1 MNNLKKK
8 ATLSILLMVSL
19 GHLLND
25 MFQAVIPAIYPMIK
39 ESLGL
44 SFMQIGAITLT
55 NQITSSLLQPMVGYF
70 SDKHPRPYGLVVGMC
85 FTLTGLMLLSMAKSF
100 PLVLLSV
107 AFVGVGSSVL
117 HPESSKVARLA
128 SGGAK
133 GCTNREQSQAR
144 MSSAEAQ
151 PALAGIGKGMA
162 QSIFQI
168 GGNVGRAFGPIAV
181 ALIVVPHG
189 QGSIR
194 WFALLAV
201 VAIWVLARIGRW
213 YKKQIELTEQREQ
226 SQACWSSAELRRKS
240 TEGQLYGRSKS
251 KFDIERLRVGE
262 QSSGMDESHLPK
274 HQIVVALLVLLVL
287 MFSKDFYTAN
297 IQSYLTFYMIDK
309 FGLSVTASQYV
320 LFAFLVSTAVGLLI
334 GGEVGDRYGRK
345 YVIWVSI
352 LGSSPFAL
360 LLPYCDLTWTI
371 ILVILVG
378 MVMSS
383 AMSAILVYGTELLPG
398 NVGMISGAFFGLSFG
413 LGGIGSAI
421 FGWLAD
427 ITSIQYVF
435 QFTAFLPLLGIV
447 TYFLPNIKEKD

>member
-1 MNNLKKK
+1 M
-8 ATLSILLMVSL
+8 SVLLMVSL

-85 FTLTGLMLLSMAKSF
+85 FTLTGLLLLSMADSF

-133 GCTNREQSQAR
+133 GCASREQSQACLD
-144 MSSAEAQ
+144 SAEAQ
-151 PALAGIGKGMA
+151 PALASIGKGMA

-168 GGNVGRAFGPIAV
+168 GGNVGKAIGPVAV
-181 ALIVVPHG
+181 ALIVIPHG

-194 WFALLAV
+194 WFVLLAV
-201 VAIWVLARIGRW
+201 IAIWVLARIGRW
-213 YKKQIELTEQREQ
+213 YKKQID
-226 SQACWSSAELRRKS
+226 
-240 TEGQLYGRSKS
+240 LYGRSKS
-251 KFDIERLRVGE
+251 KFDIENV
-262 QSSGMDESHLPK
+262 SHLSR
-274 HQIVVALLVLLVL
+274 HQIIVALLVLLVL
-287 MFSKDFYTAN
+287 LFSKDFYTAN

-320 LFAFLVSTAVGLLI
+320 LFAFLVSTAIGLLI

-360 LLPYCDLTWTI
+360 LLPYCNLTWTI

-427 ITSIQYVF
+427 LSSIQYVF
-435 QFTAFLPLLGIV
+435 QLTAFLPLLGIV
-447 TYFLPNIKEKD
+447 TYFLPNIKEK

>member
-1 MNNLKKK
+1 MSNLRNK
-8 ATLSILLMVSL
+8 AALSVLLMVSL

-85 FTLTGLMLLSMAKSF
+85 FTLTGLLLLSMADSF

-133 GCTNREQSQAR
+133 GCASREQSQACLD
-144 MSSAEAQ
+144 SAEAQ
-151 PALAGIGKGMA
+151 PALASIGKGMA

-168 GGNVGRAFGPIAV
+168 GGNVGRAIGPVAV
-181 ALIVVPHG
+181 ALIVIPHG

-213 YKKQIELTEQREQ
+213 YKKQID
-226 SQACWSSAELRRKS
+226 
-240 TEGQLYGRSKS
+240 LYGRSKS
-251 KFDIERLRVGE
+251 KFDIENV
-262 QSSGMDESHLPK
+262 SHLSR
-274 HQIVVALLVLLVL
+274 HQIIVALLVLLVL

-360 LLPYCDLTWTI
+360 LLPYCNLTWTI
-371 ILVILVG
+371 VLVILVG

-427 ITSIQYVF
+427 LSSIQYVF
-435 QFTAFLPLLGIV
+435 QLTAFLPLLGIV
-447 TYFLPNIKEKD
+447 TYFLPNIKEK

>member
-1 MNNLKKK
+1 MRPVKSG
-8 ATLSILLMVSL
+8 ATLWILLMVSL

-44 SFMQIGAITLT
+44 SFTQIGIITLT
-55 NQITSSLLQPMVGYF
+55 NQVTSSLLQPMVGYF
-70 SDKHPRPYGLVVGMC
+70 SDKHPRPYGLAVGMC
-85 FTLTGLMLLSMAKSF
+85 FTLTGLLLLSF
-100 PLVLLSV
+100 TDRFVWILLAV
-107 AFVGVGSSVL
+107 AFVGIGSSVL

-133 GCTNREQSQAR
+133 G
-144 MSSAEAQ
+144 
-151 PALAGIGKGMA
+151 MA

-168 GGNVGRAFGPIAV
+168 GGNVGRAFGPVAV

-201 VAIWVLARIGRW
+201 IAVWVLAKIGGW
-213 YKKQIELTEQREQ
+213 YKQQIER
-226 SQACWSSAELRRKS
+226 
-240 TEGQLYGRSKS
+240 YGRSKS
-251 KFDIERLRVGE
+251 KFDMENTT
-262 QSSGMDESHLPK
+262 HLTRR
-274 HQIVVALLVLLVL
+274 QVTSALLVLLVL

-297 IQSYLTFYMIDK
+297 IQNYLTFYMIEK

-320 LFAFLVSTAVGLLI
+320 LFAVLVSTAVGLLI

-345 YVIWVSI
+345 YVIWGSI

-360 LLPYCDLTWTI
+360 LLPYCNLTWTI
-371 ILVILVG
+371 VLAIVVG

-427 ITSIQYVF
+427 ISSIQHVF
-435 QFTAFLPLLGIV
+435 QLTAFLPLLGIV
-447 TYFLPNIKEKD
+447 TYFLPNIKEK

>member
-1 MNNLKKK
+1 
-8 ATLSILLMVSL
+8 MVSL

-85 FTLTGLMLLSMAKSF
+85 FTLTGLLLLSMADSF

-133 GCTNREQSQAR
+133 GCASREQSQACLD
-144 MSSAEAQ
+144 SAEAQ
-151 PALAGIGKGMA
+151 PALASIGKGMA

-168 GGNVGRAFGPIAV
+168 GGNVGRAIGPVAV
-181 ALIVVPHG
+181 ALIVIPHG

-201 VAIWVLARIGRW
+201 VAIWALARIGRW
-213 YKKQIELTEQREQ
+213 YKKQID
-226 SQACWSSAELRRKS
+226 
-240 TEGQLYGRSKS
+240 LYGRSKS
-251 KFDIERLRVGE
+251 KFDIENV
-262 QSSGMDESHLPK
+262 SHLSR
-274 HQIVVALLVLLVL
+274 HQIIVALLVLLVL

-360 LLPYCDLTWTI
+360 LLPYCNLTWTI

-427 ITSIQYVF
+427 LSSIQYVF
-435 QFTAFLPLLGIV
+435 QLTAFLPLLGIV
-447 TYFLPNIKEKD
+447 TYFLPNIKEK

>member
-1 MNNLKKK
+1 MKMSNLRNK
-8 ATLSILLMVSL
+8 AALSVLLMVSL

-85 FTLTGLMLLSMAKSF
+85 FTLTGLLLLSMADSF

-133 GCTNREQSQAR
+133 GCASREQSQACLD
-144 MSSAEAQ
+144 SAEAQ
-151 PALAGIGKGMA
+151 PALASIGKGMA

-168 GGNVGRAFGPIAV
+168 GGNVGRAIGPVAV
-181 ALIVVPHG
+181 ALIVIPHG

-194 WFALLAV
+194 WFVLLAV

-213 YKKQIELTEQREQ
+213 YKKQID
-226 SQACWSSAELRRKS
+226 
-240 TEGQLYGRSKS
+240 LYGRSKS
-251 KFDIERLRVGE
+251 KFDIENV
-262 QSSGMDESHLPK
+262 SHLSR
-274 HQIVVALLVLLVL
+274 HQIIVALLVLLVL

-360 LLPYCDLTWTI
+360 LLPYCNLTWTI

-427 ITSIQYVF
+427 LSSIQYVF
-435 QFTAFLPLLGIV
+435 QLTAFLPLLGIV
-447 TYFLPNIKEKD
+447 TYFLPNIKEK

>member
-1 MNNLKKK
+1 MNNLKNK
-8 ATLSILLMVSL
+8 AALSVLLMVSL

-70 SDKHPRPYGLVVGMC
+70 SDKYPRPYGLVAGMC
-85 FTLTGLMLLSMAKSF
+85 FTLTGLLLLSVAESF
-100 PLVLLSV
+100 PLVLFSV

-133 GCTNREQSQAR
+133 G
-144 MSSAEAQ
+144 
-151 PALAGIGKGMA
+151 MA

-168 GGNVGRAFGPIAV
+168 GGNVGRAIGPVAV
-181 ALIVVPHG
+181 ALIVIPHG

-201 VAIWVLARIGRW
+201 VAIWLLAKIGSW
-213 YKKQIELTEQREQ
+213 YKKQI
-226 SQACWSSAELRRKS
+226 A
-240 TEGQLYGRSKS
+240 LYGRSKS
-251 KFDIERLRVGE
+251 KYDVENVSRLSR
-262 QSSGMDESHLPK
+262 
-274 HQIVVALLVLLVL
+274 HQIISALLVLLVL

-297 IQSYLTFYMIDK
+297 LQSYLTFYMIDK

-320 LFAFLVSTAVGLLI
+320 LFAYLVSTAIGLLI

-360 LLPYCDLTWTI
+360 LLPYCNLTWTI
-371 ILVILVG
+371 VLVILVG

-383 AMSAILVYGTELLPG
+383 AMSAILVYATELLPG
-398 NVGMISGAFFGLSFG
+398 NVDMISGAFFGLAFG

-427 ITSIQYVF
+427 YSSIQYVF
-435 QFTAFLPLLGIV
+435 QLTAFLPLLGIV
-447 TYFLPNIKEKD
+447 TYFLPNIKENDV

>member
-1 MNNLKKK
+1 MNRKN
-8 ATLSILLMVSL
+8 ATFSVLLMVSL

-25 MFQAVIPAIYPMIK
+25 MFQSVIPSIYPMIK

-44 SFMQIGAITLT
+44 SFVQVGAITLT
-55 NQITSSLLQPMVGYF
+55 NQITSSLLQPLVGYY

-85 FTLTGLMLLSMAKSF
+85 FTLTGLLLLSVANSF
-100 PLVLLSV
+100 PAVLLSV

-133 GCTNREQSQAR
+133 G
-144 MSSAEAQ
+144 
-151 PALAGIGKGMA
+151 MA

-168 GGNVGRAFGPIAV
+168 GGNVGRAFGPVAV

-201 VAIWVLARIGRW
+201 VAVWVLSRIGRW
-213 YKKQIELTEQREQ
+213 YQKQLAKQAVKVVPNAGRNEVMLQENKNNLT
-226 SQACWSSAELRRKS
+226 RR
-240 TEGQLYGRSKS
+240 
-251 KFDIERLRVGE
+251 
-262 QSSGMDESHLPK
+262 
-274 HQIVVALLVLLVL
+274 QIVIALLVLLVL

-309 FGLSVTASQYV
+309 FGLSVGASQYV
-320 LFAFLVSTAVGLLI
+320 LFAFLVSTAIGLLI

-345 YVIWVSI
+345 YVIWGSI

-360 LLPYCDLTWTI
+360 LLPYCNLAWTI
-371 ILVILVG
+371 VLAVLVG

-398 NVGMISGAFFGLSFG
+398 SVGMISGAFFGLSFG
-413 LGGIGSAI
+413 LGGIGSAL

-427 ITSIQYVF
+427 LTNIQYVF
-435 QFTAFLPLLGIV
+435 QLTAFLPLLGIV
-447 TYFLPNIKEKD
+447 AYFLPNIKEEEL

>member
-1 MNNLKKK
+1 MNRKN
-8 ATLSILLMVSL
+8 ATFSVLLMVSL

-25 MFQAVIPAIYPMIK
+25 MFQSVIPSIYPMIK

-44 SFMQIGAITLT
+44 SFVQVGAITLT
-55 NQITSSLLQPMVGYF
+55 NQITSSLLQPLVGYY

-85 FTLTGLMLLSMAKSF
+85 FTLTGLLLLSVANSF
-100 PLVLLSV
+100 PAVLLSV

-133 GCTNREQSQAR
+133 G
-144 MSSAEAQ
+144 
-151 PALAGIGKGMA
+151 MA

-168 GGNVGRAFGPIAV
+168 GGNVGRAFGPVAV

-201 VAIWVLARIGRW
+201 VAVWVLSRIGRW
-213 YKKQIELTEQREQ
+213 YQKQLAKQAAKVVPSAGRNEVMLQENKNNLTHR
-226 SQACWSSAELRRKS
+226 
-240 TEGQLYGRSKS
+240 
-251 KFDIERLRVGE
+251 
-262 QSSGMDESHLPK
+262 
-274 HQIVVALLVLLVL
+274 QIVIALLVLLVL

-309 FGLSVTASQYV
+309 FGLSVGASQYV
-320 LFAFLVSTAVGLLI
+320 LFAFLVSTAIGLLI

-345 YVIWVSI
+345 YVIWGSI

-360 LLPYCDLTWTI
+360 LLPYCNLAWTI
-371 ILVILVG
+371 VLAVLVG

-398 NVGMISGAFFGLSFG
+398 SVGMISGAFFGLSFG
-413 LGGIGSAI
+413 LGGIGSAL

-427 ITSIQYVF
+427 LTNIQYVF
-435 QFTAFLPLLGIV
+435 QLTAFLPLLGIV
-447 TYFLPNIKEKD
+447 AYFLPNIREEEL

>member
-1 MNNLKKK
+1 MRDLKKK
-8 ATLSILLMVSL
+8 AALSILLMVSL

-55 NQITSSLLQPMVGYF
+55 NQITSSLLQPLVGYF

-85 FTLTGLMLLSMAKSF
+85 FTLTGLLLLSMAESF

-117 HPESSKVARLA
+117 HPESSKIARLA
-128 SGGAK
+128 SGGA
-133 GCTNREQSQAR
+133 
-144 MSSAEAQ
+144 
-151 PALAGIGKGMA
+151 KGMA

-201 VAIWVLARIGRW
+201 VAIWLLAKICSW
-213 YKKQIELTEQREQ
+213 YKMELSGQGKSQSDVRRGGEQ
-226 SQACWSSAELRRKS
+226 SS
-240 TEGQLYGRSKS
+240 GM
-251 KFDIERLRVGE
+251 RLRVGE
-262 QSSGMDESHLPK
+262 QSRLSK
-274 HQIVVALLVLLVL
+274 RQIVIALLVLLVL

-360 LLPYCDLTWTI
+360 LLPYCDLAWTI

-378 MVMSS
+378 VVMSS

-398 NVGMISGAFFGLSFG
+398 SVGMISGAFFGLSFG
-413 LGGIGSAI
+413 LGGIGSAV

-427 ITSIQYVF
+427 VTSIQYVF
-435 QFTAFLPLLGIV
+435 QLTAFLPLLGIV
-447 TYFLPNIKEKD
+447 TYLLPNIKERN

>member
-1 MNNLKKK
+1 MKDFKHK
-8 ATLSILLMVSL
+8 AALSILLMVSM

-25 MFQAVIPAIYPMIK
+25 MFQAVIPSIYPMIK

-44 SFMQIGAITLT
+44 SFVQIGAITLT
-55 NQITSSLLQPMVGYF
+55 NQVTSSLLQPMVGYF
-70 SDKHPRPYGLVVGMC
+70 SDKHPRPYGLVAGMC
-85 FTLTGLMLLSMAKSF
+85 FTLTGLLLLSFADSF
-100 PLVLLSV
+100 PLVLISV
-107 AFVGVGSSVL
+107 AFVGIGSSVL

-133 GCTNREQSQAR
+133 G
-144 MSSAEAQ
+144 
-151 PALAGIGKGMA
+151 MA

-168 GGNVGRAFGPIAV
+168 GGNVGRAIGPIAV
-181 ALIVVPHG
+181 ALIVIPHG

-194 WFALLAV
+194 WFALFAV
-201 VAIWVLARIGRW
+201 VAIWVLAKICNW
-213 YKKQIELTEQREQ
+213 YKKQLT
-226 SQACWSSAELRRKS
+226 
-240 TEGQLYGRSKS
+240 LYGRSES
-251 KFDIERLRVGE
+251 KFDVEN
-262 QSSGMDESHLPK
+262 ESHLSK

-287 MFSKDFYTAN
+287 VFSKNFYTAN

-334 GGEVGDRYGRK
+334 GGKLGDRYGRK

-360 LLPYCDLTWTI
+360 VLPYCDLTWTI
-371 ILVILVG
+371 ILIVLVG
-378 MVMSS
+378 MVISS
-383 AMSAILVYGTELLPG
+383 AMPAILVYGTELLPG

-435 QFTAFLPLLGIV
+435 QLTAFLPLLGIV
-447 TYFLPNIKEKD
+447 TYLLPNIKENN

>member
-1 MNNLKKK
+1 MQRK
-8 ATLSILLMVSL
+8 AAISILLLVSL

-39 ESLGL
+39 ETLGL
-44 SFMQIGAITLT
+44 SFLQIGAITLT

-70 SDKHPRPYGLVVGMC
+70 SDKHPRPYGLVIGMC
-85 FTLTGLMLLSMAKSF
+85 FTLTGLLLLSMASSF
-100 PLVLLSV
+100 VLVLLSV

-133 GCTNREQSQAR
+133 G
-144 MSSAEAQ
+144 
-151 PALAGIGKGMA
+151 MA

-181 ALIVVPHG
+181 ALIVIPHG

-194 WFALLAV
+194 WFALLAI

-213 YKKQIELTEQREQ
+213 YKKQIEL
-226 SQACWSSAELRRKS
+226 
-240 TEGQLYGRSKS
+240 YGRSKS
-251 KFDIERLRVGE
+251 KFDIENERRLPHR
-262 QSSGMDESHLPK
+262 
-274 HQIVVALLVLLVL
+274 QIVIALLVLLVL

-309 FGLSVTASQYV
+309 FGLSVSASQYV

-334 GGEVGDRYGRK
+334 GGAIGDKYGRK

-360 LLPYCDLTWTI
+360 LLPYCNLTWTI
-371 ILVILVG
+371 ILAILVG

-383 AMSAILVYGTELLPG
+383 AMSAILVYATELLPG

-427 ITSIQYVF
+427 ISSIQYVF
-435 QFTAFLPLLGIV
+435 QLTAFLPLLGIV
-447 TYFLPNIKEKD
+447 TYFLPNIREKIEN

>member
-1 MNNLKKK
+1 MNKK
-8 ATLSILLMVSL
+8 AAISVLLMVSL

-39 ESLGL
+39 ETLGL
-44 SFMQIGAITLT
+44 SFLQIGAITLT
-55 NQITSSLLQPMVGYF
+55 NQVTSSLLQPMVGYF

-85 FTLTGLMLLSMAKSF
+85 FTLTGLLLLSMASSF
-100 PLVLLSV
+100 VLVLLSV

-133 GCTNREQSQAR
+133 G
-144 MSSAEAQ
+144 
-151 PALAGIGKGMA
+151 MA

-168 GGNVGRAFGPIAV
+168 GGNVGRAFGPITV
-181 ALIVVPHG
+181 ALIVIPHG

-201 VAIWVLARIGRW
+201 VAIWVLARICRW
-213 YKKQIELTEQREQ
+213 YKKQIE
-226 SQACWSSAELRRKS
+226 
-240 TEGQLYGRSKS
+240 LYGRSKS
-251 KFDIERLRVGE
+251 KFDIENERRLPRR
-262 QSSGMDESHLPK
+262 
-274 HQIVVALLVLLVL
+274 QIVIALLVLLVL
-287 MFSKDFYTAN
+287 IFSKDFYTAN

-334 GGEVGDRYGRK
+334 GGAIGDKYGRK

-360 LLPYCDLTWTI
+360 LLPYCNLTWTI
-371 ILVILVG
+371 VLAILVG

-383 AMSAILVYGTELLPG
+383 AMSAILVYATELLPG

-427 ITSIQYVF
+427 ISSIQYVF
-435 QFTAFLPLLGIV
+435 QLTAFLPLLGIV
-447 TYFLPNIKEKD
+447 TYFLPNIREKN

>member
-1 MNNLKKK
+1 MNRKN
-8 ATLSILLMVSL
+8 AAFSVLLMISA

-25 MFQAVIPAIYPMIK
+25 MFQAVIPSIYPMIK

-55 NQITSSLLQPMVGYF
+55 NQITSSLLQPLVGYY

-85 FTLTGLMLLSMAKSF
+85 FTFTGLLLLSVANSF
-100 PLVLLSV
+100 PAVLLSV

-133 GCTNREQSQAR
+133 G
-144 MSSAEAQ
+144 
-151 PALAGIGKGMA
+151 MA

-168 GGNVGRAFGPIAV
+168 GGNIGRAFGPVAV

-201 VAIWVLARIGRW
+201 IAVWVLSRIGCW
-213 YKKQIELTEQREQ
+213 YKKQLVEQAAKMIPSGDKSGLTALENKNN
-226 SQACWSSAELRRKS
+226 LTRR
-240 TEGQLYGRSKS
+240 
-251 KFDIERLRVGE
+251 
-262 QSSGMDESHLPK
+262 
-274 HQIVVALLVLLVL
+274 QIVVALLVLLVL

-309 FGLSVTASQYV
+309 FGLSVGASQYV
-320 LFAFLVSTAVGLLI
+320 LFAFLVSTAIGLLI

-345 YVIWVSI
+345 YVIWGSI

-360 LLPYCDLTWTI
+360 LLPYCNLAWTI
-371 ILVILVG
+371 VLAVLVG

-398 NVGMISGAFFGLSFG
+398 SVGMISGAFFGLSFG
-413 LGGIGSAI
+413 LGGIGSAL
-421 FGWLAD
+421 FGWIAD
-427 ITSIQYVF
+427 LTSIQYVF
-435 QFTAFLPLLGIV
+435 QLTAFLPLLGIV
-447 TYFLPNIKEKD
+447 AYFLPNVKE

>member
-1 MNNLKKK
+1 MSNLRNK
-8 ATLSILLMVSL
+8 AALSVLLMVSL

-85 FTLTGLMLLSMAKSF
+85 FTLTGLLLLSMANSF

-133 GCTNREQSQAR
+133 GCASREQSQACLD
-144 MSSAEAQ
+144 SAEAQ
-151 PALAGIGKGMA
+151 PALASIGKGMA

-168 GGNVGRAFGPIAV
+168 GGNVGRAIGPVAV
-181 ALIVVPHG
+181 ALIVIPHG

-201 VAIWVLARIGRW
+201 VAIWALARIGRW
-213 YKKQIELTEQREQ
+213 YKKQID
-226 SQACWSSAELRRKS
+226 
-240 TEGQLYGRSKS
+240 LYGRSKS
-251 KFDIERLRVGE
+251 KFDIENV
-262 QSSGMDESHLPK
+262 SHLSR
-274 HQIVVALLVLLVL
+274 HQIIVALLVLLVL

-360 LLPYCDLTWTI
+360 LLPYCNLTWTI

-421 FGWLAD
+421 FGRLAD
-427 ITSIQYVF
+427 LSSIQYVF
-435 QFTAFLPLLGIV
+435 QLTAFLPLLGIV
-447 TYFLPNIKEKD
+447 TYFLPNIKEK

>member
-1 MNNLKKK
+1 MANFKLRKN
-8 ATLSILLMVSL
+8 AALSVLLLVSL

-44 SFMQIGAITLT
+44 SFVQIGAITLT
-55 NQITSSLLQPMVGYF
+55 NQITSSLLQPVVGYL
-70 SDKHPRPYGLVVGMC
+70 SDKHPRPYRLVVGMC
-85 FTLTGLMLLSMAKSF
+85 FTLTGLLLLSFADSF
-100 PLVLLSV
+100 PLVLFSV

-128 SGGAK
+128 SGGV
-133 GCTNREQSQAR
+133 
-144 MSSAEAQ
+144 
-151 PALAGIGKGMA
+151 GKGMA

-201 VAIWVLARIGRW
+201 IAIWVLARIGRW
-213 YKKQIELTEQREQ
+213 YKKQLE
-226 SQACWSSAELRRKS
+226 
-240 TEGQLYGRSKS
+240 LYGRSRS
-251 KFDIERLRVGE
+251 KFDVENESRLSKR
-262 QSSGMDESHLPK
+262 
-274 HQIVVALLVLLVL
+274 QIVVALVVLLVL
-287 MFSKDFYTAN
+287 MFSKDFYTTN
-297 IQSYLTFYMIDK
+297 IQNYLTFYMIEK
-309 FGLSVTASQYV
+309 FGLSITASQYV

-345 YVIWVSI
+345 YVIWASI
-352 LGSSPFAL
+352 LGASPFAL
-360 LLPYCDLTWTI
+360 LLPYCNLTWTI
-371 ILVILVG
+371 ILAILVG
-378 MVMSS
+378 LVMSS
-383 AMSAILVYGTELLPG
+383 SMSAILVYGTELLPG

-413 LGGIGSAI
+413 LGGIGSAL

-427 ITSIQYVF
+427 LTSIQYVF
-435 QFTAFLPLLGIV
+435 QLTAFLPLLGIA
-447 TYFLPNIKEKD
+447 TYFLPNIKDS

>member
-1 MNNLKKK
+1 MNKLRNK
-8 ATLSILLMVSL
+8 AALSVLLMVSL

-44 SFMQIGAITLT
+44 SFMQIGSITLT

-70 SDKHPRPYGLVVGMC
+70 SDKYPRPYGLVVGMC
-85 FTLTGLMLLSMAKSF
+85 FTLTGLLLLSVAESF
-100 PLVLLSV
+100 PLVLFSV

-133 GCTNREQSQAR
+133 G
-144 MSSAEAQ
+144 
-151 PALAGIGKGMA
+151 MA

-168 GGNVGRAFGPIAV
+168 GGNVGRAIGPVAV
-181 ALIVVPHG
+181 ALIVIPHG
-189 QGSIR
+189 QSSIR

-201 VAIWVLARIGRW
+201 VAIWLLAKIGSW
-213 YKKQIELTEQREQ
+213 YKKQI
-226 SQACWSSAELRRKS
+226 A
-240 TEGQLYGRSKS
+240 LYGRSKS
-251 KFDIERLRVGE
+251 KYDIKNVSRLSR
-262 QSSGMDESHLPK
+262 Q
-274 HQIVVALLVLLVL
+274 QIITALFVLLIL

-297 IQSYLTFYMIDK
+297 LQSYLTFYMIDK

-320 LFAFLVSTAVGLLI
+320 LFAYLVSTAIGLLI

-360 LLPYCDLTWTI
+360 LLPYCNLTWTI
-371 ILVILVG
+371 ILVIFVG

-398 NVGMISGAFFGLSFG
+398 NVGMISGAFFGLAFG
-413 LGGIGSAI
+413 LGGIGSAL

-427 ITSIQYVF
+427 YSSIQYVF
-435 QFTAFLPLLGIV
+435 QLTAFLPLLGIV
-447 TYFLPNIKEKD
+447 TYFLPNIRENNV

>member
-8 ATLSILLMVSL
+8 ATLSILLMVSM

-25 MFQAVIPAIYPMIK
+25 MFQSVIPSIYPIIK

-55 NQITSSLLQPMVGYF
+55 NQITASLLQPMVGYL
-70 SDKHPRPYGLVVGMC
+70 SDRHPRPYGLVVGMC
-85 FTLTGLMLLSMAKSF
+85 FTLTGLLLLSFASSF
-100 PLVLLSV
+100 LLVLLSV
-107 AFVGVGSSVL
+107 AFVGIGSSVL
-117 HPESSKVARLA
+117 HPESSKIARMA

-133 GCTNREQSQAR
+133 GCASREQSQAR
-144 MSSAEAQ
+144 LNSAEAQ
-151 PALAGIGKGMA
+151 PALAKIGKGMA

-168 GGNVGRAFGPIAV
+168 GGNVGRAIGPVAV

-201 VAIWVLARIGRW
+201 VAIWLLARIGGW
-213 YKKQIELTEQREQ
+213 YRKQLEI
-226 SQACWSSAELRRKS
+226 
-240 TEGQLYGRSKS
+240 YGRCKS
-251 KFDIERLRVGE
+251 KFDIEN
-262 QSSGMDESHLPK
+262 ESHLTK
-274 HQIVVALLVLLVL
+274 HQIIVALLVLLVL

-297 IQSYLTFYMIDK
+297 IQSYLTFYLIDK
-309 FGLSVTASQYV
+309 FGMSVASSQYV
-320 LFAFLVSTAVGLLI
+320 LFAFLVSTAIGLLI

-345 YVIWVSI
+345 YVIWFSI

-360 LLPYCDLTWTI
+360 LLPYCNMTWTI
-371 ILVILVG
+371 ILAILVG
-378 MVMSS
+378 LVMSS

-413 LGGIGSAI
+413 LGGIGSAL
-421 FGWLAD
+421 FGWIAD
-427 ITSIQYVF
+427 LTSIQYVF
-435 QFTAFLPLLGIV
+435 QLTAFLPLLGIAA
-447 TYFLPNIKEKD
+447 YFLPNIKE

>member
-8 ATLSILLMVSL
+8 ATLSILLMVSM

-25 MFQAVIPAIYPMIK
+25 MFQSVIPSIYPIIK

-44 SFMQIGAITLT
+44 SFMQIGAVTLT
-55 NQITSSLLQPMVGYF
+55 NQITASLLQPMVGYL
-70 SDKHPRPYGLVVGMC
+70 SDRHPRPYGLVVGMC
-85 FTLTGLMLLSMAKSF
+85 FTLTGLLLLSVASSF
-100 PLVLLSV
+100 LLVLLSV
-107 AFVGVGSSVL
+107 AFVGIGSSVL
-117 HPESSKVARLA
+117 HPESSKIARMA

-133 GCTNREQSQAR
+133 GCASREQSQAR
-144 MSSAEAQ
+144 LNSAEAQ
-151 PALAGIGKGMA
+151 PALAKIGKGMA

-168 GGNVGRAFGPIAV
+168 GGNVGRAIGPVAV

-201 VAIWVLARIGRW
+201 VAIWLLARIGGW
-213 YKKQIELTEQREQ
+213 YRKQLEI
-226 SQACWSSAELRRKS
+226 
-240 TEGQLYGRSKS
+240 YGRSKS
-251 KFDIERLRVGE
+251 KFDIEN
-262 QSSGMDESHLPK
+262 ESHLTK
-274 HQIVVALLVLLVL
+274 HQIIVALLVLLVL

-309 FGLSVTASQYV
+309 FGMSVASSQYV
-320 LFAFLVSTAVGLLI
+320 LFAFLVSTAIGLLI

-345 YVIWVSI
+345 YVIWFSI

-360 LLPYCDLTWTI
+360 LLPYCNMTWTI
-371 ILVILVG
+371 ILAILVG
-378 MVMSS
+378 LVMSS

-413 LGGIGSAI
+413 LGGIGSAL
-421 FGWLAD
+421 FGWIAD
-427 ITSIQYVF
+427 LTSIQYVF
-435 QFTAFLPLLGIV
+435 QLTAFLPLLGIAA
-447 TYFLPNIKEKD
+447 YFLPNIKE

>member
-1 MNNLKKK
+1 MSNLRNK
-8 ATLSILLMVSL
+8 AALSVLLMVSL

-85 FTLTGLMLLSMAKSF
+85 FTLTGLLLLSMADSF

-133 GCTNREQSQAR
+133 GCASQEQSKVCLD
-144 MSSAEAQ
+144 SAQAQ
-151 PALAGIGKGMA
+151 PALASIGKGMA

-168 GGNVGRAFGPIAV
+168 GGNVGRAIGPVAV
-181 ALIVVPHG
+181 ALIVIPHG

-213 YKKQIELTEQREQ
+213 YKKQIMI
-226 SQACWSSAELRRKS
+226 
-240 TEGQLYGRSKS
+240 YGRSKS
-251 KFDIERLRVGE
+251 KFDIENV
-262 QSSGMDESHLPK
+262 SHLSR
-274 HQIVVALLVLLVL
+274 HQIIVALLVLLVL

-297 IQSYLTFYMIDK
+297 IQSYLTFYMIYK

-345 YVIWVSI
+345 YVIWVGI

-360 LLPYCDLTWTI
+360 LLPYCNLTWTI

-427 ITSIQYVF
+427 LSSIQYVF
-435 QFTAFLPLLGIV
+435 QLTAFLPLLGIV
-447 TYFLPNIKEKD
+447 TYFLPNIKEK

>member
-8 ATLSILLMVSL
+8 TTLSILLMVSM

-25 MFQAVIPAIYPMIK
+25 MFQSVIPSIYPIIK

-55 NQITSSLLQPMVGYF
+55 NQITASLLQPMVGYL
-70 SDKHPRPYGLVVGMC
+70 SDRHPRPYGLVVGMC
-85 FTLTGLMLLSMAKSF
+85 FTLTGLLLLSVASSF
-100 PLVLLSV
+100 LLVLLSV
-107 AFVGVGSSVL
+107 AFVGIGSSVL
-117 HPESSKVARLA
+117 HPESSKIARMA

-133 GCTNREQSQAR
+133 GCASREQSQAR
-144 MSSAEAQ
+144 LNSAEAQ
-151 PALAGIGKGMA
+151 PALAKIGKGMA

-168 GGNVGRAFGPIAV
+168 GGNVGRAIGPVAV

-201 VAIWVLARIGRW
+201 VAIWLLARIGGW
-213 YKKQIELTEQREQ
+213 YRKQLEI
-226 SQACWSSAELRRKS
+226 
-240 TEGQLYGRSKS
+240 YGRSKS
-251 KFDIERLRVGE
+251 KFDIEN
-262 QSSGMDESHLPK
+262 ESHLTK
-274 HQIVVALLVLLVL
+274 HQIIVALLVLLVL

-309 FGLSVTASQYV
+309 FGMSVASSQYV
-320 LFAFLVSTAVGLLI
+320 LFAFLVSTAIGLLI

-345 YVIWVSI
+345 YVIWFSI

-360 LLPYCDLTWTI
+360 LLPYCNMTWTI
-371 ILVILVG
+371 ILAILVG
-378 MVMSS
+378 LVMSS

-413 LGGIGSAI
+413 LGGIGSAL
-421 FGWLAD
+421 FGWIAD
-427 ITSIQYVF
+427 LTSIQYVF
-435 QFTAFLPLLGIV
+435 QLTAFLPLLGIAA
-447 TYFLPNIKEKD
+447 YFLPNIKE

>member
-1 MNNLKKK
+1 MKGK
-8 ATLSILLMVSL
+8 ATISILLLVSL

-44 SFMQIGAITLT
+44 SFVQIGVITLT
-55 NQITSSLLQPMVGYF
+55 NQITSSLLQPLVGYF
-70 SDKHPRPYGLVVGMC
+70 SDKHPRPYGLAIGMC
-85 FTLTGLMLLSMAKSF
+85 FTLTGLMLLSMADSF
-100 PLVLLSV
+100 SAVLLSV

-133 GCTNREQSQAR
+133 G
-144 MSSAEAQ
+144 
-151 PALAGIGKGMA
+151 MA

-168 GGNVGRAFGPIAV
+168 GGNVGRAIGPVAV

-201 VAIWVLARIGRW
+201 TAVFLLARIGSW
-213 YKKQIELTEQREQ
+213 YKRQIE
-226 SQACWSSAELRRKS
+226 K
-240 TEGQLYGRSKS
+240 YGRSKS
-251 KFDIERLRVGE
+251 KFDIEN
-262 QSSGMDESHLPK
+262 ESHLSRK
-274 HQIVVALLVLLVL
+274 QITVALLVLLAL

-297 IQSYLTFYMIDK
+297 IQSYLTFYMMDK
-309 FGLSVTASQYV
+309 FGLSVASSQYV
-320 LFAFLVSTAVGLLI
+320 LFAFLVSTAIGLLI
-334 GGEVGDRYGRK
+334 GGEIGDRYGRK

-360 LLPYCDLTWTI
+360 LLPYCNLTWTI
-371 ILVILVG
+371 ILAILVG

-427 ITSIQYVF
+427 LTSIQHVF
-435 QFTAFLPLLGIV
+435 QITAFLPLLGAV
-447 TYFLPNIKEKD
+447 TYFLPNIKEDND

>member
-1 MNNLKKK
+1 
-8 ATLSILLMVSL
+8 MVSM

-25 MFQAVIPAIYPMIK
+25 MFQAVIPSIYPMIK

-55 NQITSSLLQPMVGYF
+55 NQLTSSLLQPMVGYY
-70 SDKHPRPYGLVVGMC
+70 SDKHPRPYGLALGMC
-85 FTLTGLMLLSMAKSF
+85 FTLTGLLLLSWANSFMA
-100 PLVLLSV
+100 VLLAV

-133 GCTNREQSQAR
+133 G
-144 MSSAEAQ
+144 
-151 PALAGIGKGMA
+151 MA

-168 GGNVGRAFGPIAV
+168 GGNIGRALGPVAV

-189 QGSIR
+189 QGSIS
-194 WFALLAV
+194 WFGLLAV
-201 VAIWVLARIGRW
+201 VAIWLLSRIGVW
-213 YKKQIELTEQREQ
+213 YKKQLER
-226 SQACWSSAELRRKS
+226 
-240 TEGQLYGRSKS
+240 YGRTQS
-251 KFDIERLRVGE
+251 KFDIENK
-262 QSSGMDESHLPK
+262 SSLSR
-274 HQIVVALLVLLVL
+274 HQLTIALLVLLVL

-297 IQSYLTFYMIDK
+297 IQNYITFYMIEK

-360 LLPYCDLTWTI
+360 LLPYCGLTWTI
-371 ILVILVG
+371 ILAILVG

-383 AMSAILVYGTELLPG
+383 AMSAILVYATELLPG

-427 ITSIQYVF
+427 LTSIQYVF
-435 QFTAFLPLLGIV
+435 QLTAFLPLLGIV
-447 TYFLPNIKEKD
+447 TYFLPNIRD

>member
-1 MNNLKKK
+1 MKDLKSK
-8 ATLSILLMVSL
+8 AALSVLLMVSM
-19 GHLLND
+19 GHFLND

-39 ESLGL
+39 EALGL
-44 SFMQIGAITLT
+44 SFMQIGAITLV
-55 NQITSSLLQPMVGYF
+55 NQLTSSLLQPLVGYF

-85 FTLTGLMLLSMAKSF
+85 FTLTGLLLLSIADSF
-100 PLVLLSV
+100 PLVLFSV

-133 GCTNREQSQAR
+133 G
-144 MSSAEAQ
+144 
-151 PALAGIGKGMA
+151 MA

-168 GGNVGRAFGPIAV
+168 GGNIGRALGPVMV
-181 ALIVVPHG
+181 ALIVVPYG
-189 QGSIR
+189 QGSIS
-194 WFALLAV
+194 WFGLLAV
-201 VAIWVLARIGRW
+201 VAILLLAKIGSW
-213 YKKQIELTEQREQ
+213 YKKQIE
-226 SQACWSSAELRRKS
+226 
-240 TEGQLYGRSKS
+240 LYGRSKS
-251 KFDIERLRVGE
+251 KFDIENE
-262 QSSGMDESHLPK
+262 THLTR
-274 HQIVVALLVLLVL
+274 HQVILALLVLLVL

-297 IQSYLTFYMIDK
+297 IQNYITFYMIDK

-345 YVIWVSI
+345 YVIWGSI

-360 LLPYCDLTWTI
+360 LLPYCNLTWTI
-371 ILVILVG
+371 ILAILVG

-383 AMSAILVYGTELLPG
+383 AMSAILVYATELLPG

-413 LGGIGSAI
+413 LGGIGSAL

-427 ITSIQYVF
+427 LTSIQYVF
-435 QFTAFLPLLGIV
+435 QLTAFLPLLGIV
-447 TYFLPNIKEKD
+447 AYYLPNIKE

>member
-1 MNNLKKK
+1 MSNLRNK
-8 ATLSILLMVSL
+8 AALSVLLMVSL

-85 FTLTGLMLLSMAKSF
+85 FTLTGLLLLSMADSF

-107 AFVGVGSSVL
+107 AFIGVGSSVL

-133 GCTNREQSQAR
+133 GCASREQSQACLD
-144 MSSAEAQ
+144 SAEAQ
-151 PALAGIGKGMA
+151 PALASIGKGMA

-168 GGNVGRAFGPIAV
+168 GGNVGRAIGPVAV
-181 ALIVVPHG
+181 ALIVIPHG

-213 YKKQIELTEQREQ
+213 YKKQID
-226 SQACWSSAELRRKS
+226 
-240 TEGQLYGRSKS
+240 LYGRSKS
-251 KFDIERLRVGE
+251 KFDIENV
-262 QSSGMDESHLPK
+262 SHLSR
-274 HQIVVALLVLLVL
+274 HQIIVALLVLLVL

-320 LFAFLVSTAVGLLI
+320 LFAFLISTAVGLLI

-360 LLPYCDLTWTI
+360 LLPYCNLTWTI

-378 MVMSS
+378 MIMSS

-427 ITSIQYVF
+427 LSSIQYVF
-435 QFTAFLPLLGIV
+435 QLTAFLPLLGIV
-447 TYFLPNIKEKD
+447 TYFLPNIKEK

>member
-1 MNNLKKK
+1 MNNLRNK
-8 ATLSILLMVSL
+8 AALSVLLMVNL

-70 SDKHPRPYGLVVGMC
+70 SDKYPRPYGLVVGMC
-85 FTLTGLMLLSMAKSF
+85 FTLTGLLLLSVAESF
-100 PLVLLSV
+100 PLVLFSV

-133 GCTNREQSQAR
+133 G
-144 MSSAEAQ
+144 
-151 PALAGIGKGMA
+151 MA

-168 GGNVGRAFGPIAV
+168 GGNVGRAIGPVAV
-181 ALIVVPHG
+181 ALIVIPHG

-201 VAIWVLARIGRW
+201 VAIWLLAKIGSW
-213 YKKQIELTEQREQ
+213 YKKQLER
-226 SQACWSSAELRRKS
+226 
-240 TEGQLYGRSKS
+240 YGRSKS
-251 KFDIERLRVGE
+251 KYDIENVSRL
-262 QSSGMDESHLPK
+262 SK
-274 HQIVVALLVLLVL
+274 HQIIAALLVLLVL

-297 IQSYLTFYMIDK
+297 LQSYLTFYMIDK

-320 LFAFLVSTAVGLLI
+320 LFAYLVSTAIGLLI

-360 LLPYCDLTWTI
+360 LLPYCNLTWTI

-383 AMSAILVYGTELLPG
+383 AMSAILVYATELLPG
-398 NVGMISGAFFGLSFG
+398 NVGMISGAFFGLAFG
-413 LGGIGSAI
+413 LGGIGSAL

-427 ITSIQYVF
+427 YSSIQYVF
-435 QFTAFLPLLGIV
+435 QLTAFLPLLGIV
-447 TYFLPNIKEKD
+447 TYFLPNIKENK

>member
-1 MNNLKKK
+1 MNRR
-8 ATLSILLMVSL
+8 AAFSVLLMVSL

-44 SFMQIGAITLT
+44 SFTQIGIITLT

-70 SDKHPRPYGLVVGMC
+70 SDKHPRPYGLALGMC
-85 FTLTGLMLLSMAKSF
+85 FTLTGLLLLSFATSF
-100 PLVLLSV
+100 VLILLSV

-133 GCTNREQSQAR
+133 G
-144 MSSAEAQ
+144 
-151 PALAGIGKGMA
+151 MA

-168 GGNVGRAFGPIAV
+168 GGNVGRAFGPVAV

-194 WFALLAV
+194 WFAFLAV
-201 VAIWVLARIGRW
+201 VAVWVLARIGRW
-213 YKKQIELTEQREQ
+213 YKHQIERY
-226 SQACWSSAELRRKS
+226 
-240 TEGQLYGRSKS
+240 GQNKS
-251 KFDIERLRVGE
+251 KFDIEN
-262 QSSGMDESHLPK
+262 ESHLTRR
-274 HQIVVALLVLLVL
+274 QVVAALLVLLVL

-297 IQSYLTFYMIDK
+297 IQNYLTFYMIDK
-309 FGLSVTASQYV
+309 FGLSVAASQYV
-320 LFAFLVSTAVGLLI
+320 LFAFLVSTAIGLLI

-360 LLPYCDLTWTI
+360 LLPYCNLTWTI
-371 ILVILVG
+371 VLAILVG

-383 AMSAILVYGTELLPG
+383 AMSAILVYATELLPG

-413 LGGIGSAI
+413 LGGIGSAL

-427 ITSIQYVF
+427 MSSIQYVF
-435 QFTAFLPLLGIV
+435 QLTAFLPLLGIV
-447 TYFLPNIKEKD
+447 TYFLPNIKE

>member
-8 ATLSILLMVSL
+8 ATLSILLMVSM

-25 MFQAVIPAIYPMIK
+25 MFQSVIPSIYPIIK

-55 NQITSSLLQPMVGYF
+55 NQITASLLQPMVGYL
-70 SDKHPRPYGLVVGMC
+70 SDRHPRPYGLVVGMC
-85 FTLTGLMLLSMAKSF
+85 FTLTGLLLLSFASSF
-100 PLVLLSV
+100 LLVLLSV
-107 AFVGVGSSVL
+107 AFVGIGSSVL
-117 HPESSKVARLA
+117 HPESSKIARMA

-133 GCTNREQSQAR
+133 GCASREQSQAR
-144 MSSAEAQ
+144 LNSAEAQ
-151 PALAGIGKGMA
+151 PALAKIGKGMA

-168 GGNVGRAFGPIAV
+168 GGNVGRAIGPVAV

-201 VAIWVLARIGRW
+201 VAIWLLARIGGW
-213 YKKQIELTEQREQ
+213 YRKQQEI
-226 SQACWSSAELRRKS
+226 
-240 TEGQLYGRSKS
+240 YGRSKS
-251 KFDIERLRVGE
+251 KFDIEN
-262 QSSGMDESHLPK
+262 ESHLTK
-274 HQIVVALLVLLVL
+274 HQIIVALLVLLVL

-309 FGLSVTASQYV
+309 FGMSVASSQYV
-320 LFAFLVSTAVGLLI
+320 LFAFLVSTAIGLLI

-345 YVIWVSI
+345 YVIWFSI

-360 LLPYCDLTWTI
+360 LLPYCNMTWTI
-371 ILVILVG
+371 ILAILVG
-378 MVMSS
+378 LVMSS

-413 LGGIGSAI
+413 LGGIGSAL
-421 FGWLAD
+421 FGWIAD
-427 ITSIQYVF
+427 LTSIQYVF
-435 QFTAFLPLLGIV
+435 QLTAFLPLLGIAA
-447 TYFLPNIKEKD
+447 YFLPNIKE